1 MLGCVA
7 AVVAATSLLASS
19 PSGASSPGAYGH
31 GNLISTGALRTFSF
45 SVTTHADGTVDGHFN
60 VYNRG
65 LDVRLFVDIDCA
77 VFLPGG
83 RAILS
88 GPITMSSNPDFAVG
102 RVGVF
107 GVEDNGEGSNAPVDR
122 MTTVPDYAAP
132 KSCTEFTFVG
142 DTLREIT
149 NPDVIVRALTPI
161 LAGNVQVLS

>member
-1 MLGCVA
+1 
-7 AVVAATSLLASS
+7 
-19 PSGASSPGAYGH
+19 
-31 GNLISTGALRTFSF
+31 
-45 SVTTHADGTVDGHFN
+45 
-60 VYNRG
+60 
-65 LDVRLFVDIDCA
+65 
-77 VFLPGG
+77 
-83 RAILS
+83 
-88 GPITMSSNPDFAVG
+88 MSSNPDFAVG